1 MRKQGRFVLIL
12 AIVISLLFPL
22 ANAYADVVYEPQDNF
37 FNSHRD
43 ACISIDRRFYVNGEE
58 GYAIMMV
65 APNSNKEVDVLRNGT
80 ELYISY
86 TYDQRGVI
94 WGLTEFQS
102 SITGKRV
109 SAWLPWDKLVLK
121 YDHISFEQD
130 HGSEFYT
137 YTGDLE
143 FLKEVEKIAVWDWP
157 GTDGT
162 AWVTAPSNLQVQDPQ
177 FYIEMEKTYKDEQ
190 GREWCFFDY
199 RYAPWGKWICISD
212 PSNSEI
218 PAFNP
223 APKQN
228 LWPPAETLP
237 TPKGT
242 SMLVLVIILVA
253 LVVIAAAVL
262 IFVFW
267 RRSQPVNASTRTRRQ

>member
-1 MRKQGRFVLIL
+1 MKKQACFVLIL
-12 AIVISLLFPL
+12 AIMISLLFPL
-22 ANAYADVVYEPQDNF
+22 ANAYADVVYEPQDDF

-43 ACISIDRRFYVNGEE
+43 ACISIDRWFYVNGEE

-130 HGSEFYT
+130 HGSEFYI
-137 YTGDLE
+137 YTGDLG
-143 FLKEVEKIAVWDWP
+143 FLKEVERIYVWDWP
-157 GTDGT
+157 GADGQPWST
-162 AWVTAPSNLQVQDPQ
+162 TPGNLQVEDPQ
-177 FYIEMEKTYKDEQ
+177 FYIEMEKTYKDEM

-199 RYAPWGKWICISD
+199 RYASWGKWVCISD
-212 PSNSEI
+212 PSNGEI
-218 PAFNP
+218 PAFNS
-223 APKQN
+223 APDPK
-228 LWPPAETLP
+228 LVPPAETLP
-237 TPKGT
+237 VPKGFN
-242 SMLVLVIILVA
+242 LLLLIIILVVV
-253 LVVIAAAVL
+253 VVIVAAIL
-262 IFVFW
+262 ILVFW
-267 RRSQPVNASTRTRRQ
+267 RRSQPANASTRTRRQ